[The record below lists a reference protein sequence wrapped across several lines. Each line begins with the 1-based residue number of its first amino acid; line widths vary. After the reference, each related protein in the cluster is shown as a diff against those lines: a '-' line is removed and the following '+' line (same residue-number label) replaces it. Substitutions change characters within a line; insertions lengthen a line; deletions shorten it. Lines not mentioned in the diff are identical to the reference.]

1 MKPVYGVINRHDR
14 DRFEVH
20 LVSLGGD
27 PSASAG
33 YVDHAHDVIWQ
44 AGSSDD
50 ETVARRLAAAGI
62 DGLVDLNAYSAPKGL
77 RLFLRRPAPG
87 QIGWVNRFATSGLGC
102 FRGLPGGD
110 PVIPPPEGGLSTGRA

>member
-33 YVDHAHDVIWQ
+33 YGDHAHDVIRQ
-44 AGSSDD
+44 VGPRDD

-62 DGLVDLNAYSAPKGL
+62 DVLVDLNAL
-77 RLFLRRPAPG
+77 
-87 QIGWVNRFATSGLGC
+87 Q
-102 FRGLPGGD
+102 
-110 PVIPPPEGGLSTGRA
+110 

>member
-62 DGLVDLNAYSAPKGL
+62 DVLVGLNAYSAPKGV
-77 RLFLRRPAPG
+77 RLFLRRPAPVQNG
-87 QIGWVNRFATSGLGC
+87 GVQNFGAPGRGFLGRSLRRHRGVPARGEGL
-102 FRGLPGGD
+102 
-110 PVIPPPEGGLSTGRA
+110 